1 MDYKKP
7 PAARIPGLSKDEVE
21 ELRQAFDLFDTDG
34 NGTIDPK
41 ELRAAMQS
49 LGFEAK
55 NQTIYQIIQ
64 DIDKEKTGEINFDQ
78 FLELMTRRLAGSDTK
93 EDIQKIFELFDDDK
107 TGYISLQNLKRVAQD
122 LGENMDD
129 SELLE
134 MIERADS
141 DHDGLISPEDFY
153 AIMTQKT
160 FC

>member
-93 EDIQKIFELFDDDK
+93 EDIQNIFEFKIEFYNYLNYDLEV
-107 TGYISLQNLKRVAQD
+107 SLEATILYF
-122 LGENMDD
+122 LHYY
-129 SELLE
+129 S
-134 MIERADS
+134 S
-141 DHDGLISPEDFY
+141 
-153 AIMTQKT
+153 
-160 FC
+160 